1 MSVLSF
7 VLLALAVAVLVGAEW
22 PRLGHRFGN
31 DARRRRERAK
41 RKANLRVVATERDE
55 FADAV
60 RRDLDN
66 LPTIERDPRA

>member
-1 MSVLSF
+1 MSVLSV

-22 PRLGHRFGN
+22 PRIGRRLGH
-31 DARRRRERAK
+31 DARAKRERAK